1 METCLQP
8 SDRYQLFKQSDL
20 YEVRRLEVR
29 RKGEI
34 GIYLLPTKK
43 KLKLGIA
50 VVFDIS
56 NHTEYSTLGEQHN
69 DIVNSFPFREGGS
82 FPKVESSIR
91 YTELQ
96 FRIRSLAPM
105 LNGGCLYFLGASKFE
120 RRGM

>member
-20 YEVRRLEVR
+20 YQVRRLEVR

-43 KLKLGIA
+43 KVKLGIA

-56 NHTEYSTLGEQHN
+56 NHRIFKVRGTTERH
-69 DIVNSFPFREGGS
+69 IVNSFPFREGGS

-120 RRGM
+120 RRGL